1 MEKLEKKAEAA
12 ANMYV
17 QSALAKTEPQDDCWA
32 AKEDYIAGYCLGNVS
47 AHLALMGKHNKA
59 IKLLAE
65 LVRIADGRGDY
76 HSASAARYILE
87 VLK

>member
-12 ANMYV
+12 ANIYIQQAM
-17 QSALAKTEPQDDCWA
+17 AKTETQDACWA
-32 AKEDYIAGYCLGNVS
+32 AKEDYIAGYCLGNV
-47 AHLALMGKHNKA
+47 AAQLALMGKHNKA

-76 HSASAARYILE
+76 HSSSAARYILE